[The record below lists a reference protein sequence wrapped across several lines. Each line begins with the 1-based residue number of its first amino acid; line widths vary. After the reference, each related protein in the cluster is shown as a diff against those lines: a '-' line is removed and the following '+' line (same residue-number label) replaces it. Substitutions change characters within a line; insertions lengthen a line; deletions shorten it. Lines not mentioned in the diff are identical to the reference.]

1 MSTQEVADKL
11 VALCREG
18 KNHEAIADL
27 YADNIVSY
35 EPKGSHME
43 ITEGKEAV
51 KAKTDYWYESVQ
63 EVHSGEVSDPI
74 VAGDHF
80 SVSMKMD
87 VTYKEGGRMP
97 MHEIAV
103 YQVKDGKIASEQF
116 FYSV

>member
-1 MSTQEVADKL
+1 MSTQEIADKL

-18 KNHEAIADL
+18 KNREAIADL

-43 ITEGKEAV
+43 YTEGKEAV

-63 EVHSGEVSDPI
+63 EVHSAEVSDPV

-87 VTYKEGGRMP
+87 VTYKEGGRM
-97 MHEIAV
+97 MMQEVAV
-103 YQVKDGKIASEQF
+103 YEVKDGKIISEQF
-116 FYSV
+116 FYNM